1 MPEFW
6 SAKYL
11 IVAAIIALAAFT
23 QGTLGFAAGMVS
35 MSLLPLVIASKV
47 AVPLVSL
54 CAVPLTC
61 IILWQC
67 RRAVRFRDVRLMVP
81 GLLVAVPLGVY
92 VLSALPDQLVRRI
105 IGGLVVLTAAHM
117 LLGRAGKH
125 AHVHPAWAVAAGAGT
140 GALGG
145 AFNVGGA
152 PMLFYFLAHDWDKDR
167 IKGNFALLGTINI
180 VSRLLLYRFDP
191 MLHRPLLTDAI
202 LVGCL
207 PLLAVV
213 AVATLLGSLVYRLM
227 DQVLFRRLVLT
238 VLILLGLFLIVK

>member
-6 SAKYL
+6 STEYL

-23 QGTLGFAAGMVS
+23 QGALGFAFGQVS
-35 MSLLPLVIASKV
+35 MCLLPLVMSSKV
-47 AVPLVSL
+47 AVPLV
-54 CAVPLTC
+54 AVCLLPNVVL
-61 IILWQC
+61 ILWQC

-92 VLSALPDQLVRRI
+92 VLSALPDEVIRRI
-105 IGGLVVLTAAHM
+105 IGGLVMLTAVHM
-117 LLGRAGKH
+117 LFGREGGRAR
-125 AHVHPAWAVAAGAGT
+125 VHPAWAVAAGAGT

-180 VSRLLLYRFDP
+180 ISRLLLYRFDP
-191 MLHRPLLTDAI
+191 MLDRPLLTDAI
-202 LVGCL
+202 LTGCL

-213 AVATLLGSLVYRLM
+213 VAATLLGSLVYRLM
-227 DQVLFRRLVLT
+227 DQVLFRRLVLV
-238 VLILLGLFLIVK
+238 VLILLGLFLIIK